1 MNIGRHTWIPEGASE
16 NGIKVARQH
25 GEAVRRN
32 GHPVREITVS
42 TPIEVAQFH
51 TRAARLDSLDR
62 VGDNF
67 FADPV
72 SWDHGDPFLLIH
84 GRKRYHSR
92 ESPRIEDRRVLQGA
106 AGSSALRLRYNQ
118 RLIMSTTELH
128 EKVTLVAGAVDMRA
142 EFRALISGCGIHELA
157 QHGKIKLAG

>member
-1 MNIGRHTWIPEGASE
+1 MNIGRHTWIPEGAGE

-25 GEAVRRN
+25 SEAVRWN
-32 GHPVREITVS
+32 GHSVCEITVS
-42 TPIEVAQFH
+42 APIEVVQFNS
-51 TRAARLDSLDR
+51 RATRLDSLDR

-92 ESPRIEDRRVLQGA
+92 EAQRIGGRRHLQA
-106 AGSSALRLRYNQ
+106 VAPLILPLRLRYNQ
-118 RLIMSTTELH
+118 RLGMSTT
-128 EKVTLVAGAVDMRA
+128 
-142 EFRALISGCGIHELA
+142 
-157 QHGKIKLAG
+157 

>member
-1 MNIGRHTWIPEGASE
+1 MNIGRHTWIPEGAGE
-16 NGIKVARQH
+16 NGIKVARQN

-51 TRAARLDSLDR
+51 SRAARLNGLHSLW
-62 VGDNF
+62 DNF

-92 ESPRIEDRRVLQGA
+92 ESPRIEDRRVLQGVV
-106 AGSSALRLRYNQ
+106 GSSALRLRYNR
-118 RLIMSTTELH
+118 RLGMSTTELH
-128 EKVTLVAGAVDMRA
+128 EKVTLVAGAVDVRA
-142 EFRALISGCGIHELA
+142 EFRALIFGCGIHELA
-157 QHGKIKLAG
+157 QCAKI

>member
-1 MNIGRHTWIPEGASE
+1 MNIGRHTWIPEGAGE

-32 GHPVREITVS
+32 GHSVREITVS
-42 TPIEVAQFH
+42 APIEVAQFH
-51 TRAARLDSLDR
+51 PRATRLDGLHR
-62 VGDNF
+62 LRDNF

-92 ESPRIEDRRVLQGA
+92 ESSRIEDRRVLQGVA
-106 AGSSALRLRYNQ
+106 RLILPLRLRYNQ

-128 EKVTLVAGAVDMRA
+128 EKLTLAYDAGNVRS
-142 EFRALISGCGIHELA
+142 EFSALISG
-157 QHGKIKLAG
+157 